1 MVSSS
6 AKHSYRRRNK
16 ISKCK
21 KLNTATCRKT
31 SRCKYATGKKRSF
44 CRKSRNHKRVKGSTL
59 KRTRS
64 LTRSNTNDGFHSV
77 SSKKSSNSNGFHS
90 VSSK

>member
-1 MVSSS
+1 MVSTS
-6 AKHSYRRRNK
+6 AKHSYRRRHK
-16 ISKCK
+16 VSKCK
-21 KLNTATCRKT
+21 NLNRPNCITT

-44 CRKSRNHKRVKGSTL
+44 CRKARNHKRFKGSTL

-64 LTRSNTNDGFHSV
+64 LTRSTSNDGFHSV
-77 SSKKSSNSNGFHS
+77 SSKKNSGSNGFYS